1 MRMPKLSFTLP
12 ACVKPLMELDLF
24 VTKCGVRL
32 VGHWLCVLCCLLV
45 VGFAWLVMWCL
56 SVTEPSNVI
65 SILISSEFLKMD
77 TLVSVVTCDAR
88 CCDGL
93 WAVCFSDFKRTG
105 NLKLCVRSTQTD
117 TAQFCVHCRSKQW
130 LS

>member
-1 MRMPKLSFTLP
+1 MPELSLTLP
-12 ACVKPLMELDLF
+12 VCVNRWMVLDYL
-24 VTKCGVRL
+24 VIKRGVCL
-32 VGHWLCVLCCLLV
+32 EGCWLCVLCCMLV

-88 CCDGL
+88 CGDVFR
-93 WAVCFSDFKRTG
+93 AFCFSDVKKIYLISGLAAAYSQDYLR
-105 NLKLCVRSTQTD
+105 C
-117 TAQFCVHCRSKQW
+117 
-130 LS
+130 

>member
-1 MRMPKLSFTLP
+1 MF
-12 ACVKPLMELDLF
+12 CV
-24 VTKCGVRL
+24 VC
-32 VGHWLCVLCCLLV
+32 WLWGLL
-45 VGFAWLVMWCL
+45 GWFVMWCL

-88 CCDGL
+88 CGGVL
-93 WAVCFSDFKRTG
+93 SGGRLFSHAVQGSCVGIVLKLNGGNVLVFLLLDIWCKSFSDFLSGENKRP
-105 NLKLCVRSTQTD
+105 TD
-117 TAQFCVHCRSKQW
+117 IELL